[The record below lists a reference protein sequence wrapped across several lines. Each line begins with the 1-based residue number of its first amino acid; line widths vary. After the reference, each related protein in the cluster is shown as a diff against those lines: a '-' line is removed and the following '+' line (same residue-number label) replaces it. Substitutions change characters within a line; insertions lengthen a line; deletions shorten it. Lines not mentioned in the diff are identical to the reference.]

1 MPFGYPSMLQL
12 DGRRA
17 VVIGEGAVRERKPE
31 GLLAGGAAEV
41 LVVATTPAAHLDEL
55 EALDRVRVERRPWRP
70 EDLDGA
76 AICVAWSS
84 RPEVRDAIA
93 RAARERGV
101 WVNVMDDVA
110 NCDFAAPA
118 VVRRGELILAIGTGG
133 ASPALARRLREE
145 LGDRYGEHWSE
156 IVSVLR
162 EVRESTLPLLPD
174 LAERS
179 RRWRAAL
186 DLDEAEKLVVAGRS
200 AELRE
205 RLRARLVEDDGPG
218 GARRADGAR
227 RGDGRQP
234 LSRTAHTEGRES

>member
-1 MPFGYPSMLQL
+1 
-12 DGRRA
+12 
-17 VVIGEGAVRERKPE
+17 
-31 GLLAGGAAEV
+31 V

-145 LGDRYGEHWSE
+145 LDERFGEHWAE

-205 RLRARLVEDDGPG
+205 RLRARLVGDDGPG
-218 GARRADGAR
+218 GARRTDAAPR
-227 RGDGRQP
+227 ADGRQP
-234 LSRTAHTEGRES
+234 LGRTAPAEGRGS

>member
-1 MPFGYPSMLQL
+1 MPFGYPVMLQL

-41 LVVATTPAAHLDEL
+41 LVVATTPAAHLNEL
-55 EALDRVRVERRPWRP
+55 EALDRVRVERRLWRP

-84 RPEVRDAIA
+84 RSEVRAAIA
-93 RAARERGV
+93 RAARDRGV

-145 LGDRYGEHWSE
+145 LGEQFGEHWAE

-186 DLDEAEKLVVAGRS
+186 DLDEAEKLVLAGRS

-205 RLRARLVEDDGPG
+205 RLRARLVGDEGPS
-218 GARRADGAR
+218 GARRADGAETPHGR
-227 RGDGRQP
+227 RP
-234 LSRTAHTEGRES
+234 LRRTTDTGGGES

>member
-1 MPFGYPSMLQL
+1 MPFGYPVMLQL

-31 GLLAGGAAEV
+31 GLLAGGAGEV

-76 AICVAWSS
+76 AICVAWSA

-101 WVNVMDDVA
+101 WVNVMDDVP

-145 LGDRYGEHWSE
+145 LGERFGEHWAE
-156 IVSVLR
+156 IVSILR
-162 EVRESTLPLLPD
+162 EVRGSTLPLLPD

-186 DLDEAEKLVVAGRS
+186 DLDEAEKLVLAGRS
-200 AELRE
+200 EELRE
-205 RLRARLVEDDGPG
+205 RLRARLVEDG
-218 GARRADGAR
+218 GVPAGGRPADDAE
-227 RGDGRQP
+227 
-234 LSRTAHTEGRES
+234 ARES

>member
-1 MPFGYPSMLQL
+1 MPFGYPVMLQL

-17 VVIGEGAVRERKPE
+17 LVIGEGAVRERKPE

-41 LVVATTPAAHLDEL
+41 LVVATTPAASLDEL

-84 RPEVRDAIA
+84 RAEVRAEIA

-101 WVNVMDDVA
+101 LVNVMDDVA
-110 NCDFAAPA
+110 NCDVAAPA

-145 LGDRYGEHWSE
+145 LGERYGEEWGE
-156 IVSVLR
+156 IVSILR

-174 LAERS
+174 LAERG

-186 DLDEAEKLVVAGRS
+186 DLDEAEKLVSAGRS
-200 AELRE
+200 AELRA
-205 RLRARLVEDDGPG
+205 RLRSRLVG
-218 GARRADGAR
+218 GG
-227 RGDGRQP
+227 G
-234 LSRTAHTEGRES
+234 T